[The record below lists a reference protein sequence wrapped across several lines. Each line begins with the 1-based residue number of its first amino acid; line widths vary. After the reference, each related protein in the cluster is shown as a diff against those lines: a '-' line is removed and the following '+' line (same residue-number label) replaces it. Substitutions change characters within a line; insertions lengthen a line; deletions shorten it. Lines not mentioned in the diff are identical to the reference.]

1 MGSLRWTSRGLQIDV
16 VAAQRKASQGFAHGI
31 CTRISNRPQILSTLT
46 LITTRTRVTWTLPT
60 QYLPV
65 TKGCRQCFG
74 APRWLLLSRF
84 RSLPIEVVTSEGWNA
99 VVRMLCISLP
109 VIEISRVEKFDRR
122 VVRISAFWPEI
133 GTTTIGD
140 SLDGAATG
148 LLLHV
153 ALETLSWKISDAL
166 RINVDV
172 SIGENVGPLATSWAY
187 RMH

>member
-1 MGSLRWTSRGLQIDV
+1 MDAPNSVSSCHKRLQTV
-16 VAAQRKASQGFAHGI
+16 LWSAA
-31 CTRISNRPQILSTLT
+31 
-46 LITTRTRVTWTLPT
+46 V
-60 QYLPV
+60 
-65 TKGCRQCFG
+65 
-74 APRWLLLSRF
+74 
-84 RSLPIEVVTSEGWNA
+84 
-99 VVRMLCISLP
+99 
-109 VIEISRVEKFDRR
+109 
-122 VVRISAFWPEI
+122 
-133 GTTTIGD
+133 TIGD